1 MEKDGAGPIPATFAA
16 QLRCALGT
24 AGTRGLV
31 MISGLAVVASLV
43 EVAGMGAV
51 MQFMALVSD
60 RSKLESPELIQFKNL
75 TGIIQERE
83 LLVTV
88 GLVVMVFLA
97 LGKLLTAFALWAQ
110 HRYVWGQDRKM
121 AVNLLKSF
129 LSRPYHWF
137 LHQNS
142 AHLNRHLNSR
152 ELTNHILTS
161 VTEIVQVTILAIVIL
176 ATLFWVDPGLALT
189 STVGVGI
196 AYVIMAMAT
205 RRPIQRWAQE
215 GYRVMNRRAMVG
227 HEAVSAFKPI
237 LSSGCESYY
246 LDKFNVVATRA
257 SKLAAWSGMVWD
269 LPRYLLEAVALSLI
283 LALTLYFV
291 VVGEMERLLPMLS
304 LYAMAGYRL
313 MPAVHRLLQAVNRI
327 RSFRPELEAYLRFIQ
342 EYPLRD
348 LTPPGEKLPLED
360 KLEFENLEFA
370 YQDNPPI
377 LNGLNLTLKRG
388 ESIGLVGPTGSG
400 KSTII
405 DLLMG
410 LLTPCGGRLTVDG
423 RELDQDTLRSW
434 RCSVGYVPQ
443 AVFLKDDTIRQN
455 VAFGVN
461 ADEID
466 EAALRRAIEAAR
478 LNELIDSLEKGV
490 ETEIGEHGVR
500 ISGGQRQRLGIARAL
515 YRDPE
520 VLIFD
525 EATSSLDSVTENEVM
540 QAVKSLTGKKTVVLV
555 AHRLVTVKDC
565 DRIYLLEEGRVSAQG
580 TYRELMES
588 SPAFRALANE
598 STRQ

>member
-1 MEKDGAGPIPATFAA
+1 MDTGLEDNPRRFLA
-16 QLRCALGT
+16 QLRAALGP
-24 AGTRGLV
+24 AGMRGMV
-31 MISGLAVVASLV
+31 RISVLAVIASLV

-60 RSKLESPELIQFKNL
+60 QSQLERPELGRVKDWLSLGENKD
-75 TGIIQERE
+75 
-83 LLVTV
+83 LLVAL
-88 GLVVMVFLA
+88 GLAVMLFLA
-97 LGKLLTAFALWAQ
+97 LGKMFTAFALWAQ
-110 HRYVWGQDRKM
+110 HRFVWAQDKKM

-176 ATLFWVDPGLALT
+176 ATLFWVDPWLALA

-196 AYVIMAMAT
+196 AYVVMATVT
-205 RRPIQRWAQE
+205 RRPVQRWAQE
-215 GYRVMNRRAMVG
+215 GYRVMNQRAMVG

-237 LSSGCESYY
+237 LSSGCETYY
-246 LDKFNVVATRA
+246 LSKFSKVADRA

-269 LPRYLLEAVALSLI
+269 LPRFLLEAVALSLI

-313 MPAVHRLLQAVNRI
+313 MPAVHRLLQALNRI
-327 RSFRPELEAYLRFIQ
+327 RSFLPELEAYLQFLR
-342 EYPLRD
+342 EYPVRE
-348 LTPPGEKLPLED
+348 LTPPGERLPL
-360 KLEFENLEFA
+360 KQQLQFEQLTFA
-370 YQDNPPI
+370 YEGKPPV
-377 LNGLNLTLKRG
+377 LKGLDLLIKQG

-410 LLTPCGGRLTVDG
+410 LLTQADGSFKVDD
-423 RELDQDTLRSW
+423 RELDSESLRQW
-434 RCSVGYVPQ
+434 RSSVGYVPQ
-443 AVFLKDDTIRQN
+443 TVFLKDDTIRRN
-455 VAFGVN
+455 VAFGVP
-461 ADEID
+461 DEEID
-466 EAALRRAIEAAR
+466 EQALVRAVEAAALND
-478 LNELIDSLEKGV
+478 LVDTLDQGLD
-490 ETEIGEHGVR
+490 TEIGENGVR

-520 VLIFD
+520 ILIFD

-540 QAVKSLTGKKTVVLV
+540 QAIRGLAGKKT
-555 AHRLVTVKDC
+555 LVTVKEC
-565 DRIYLLEEGRVSAQG
+565 DRIYLLEDGQVQAQG
-580 TYRELMES
+580 TYQELMEGS
-588 SPAFRALANE
+588 SAFRALANE